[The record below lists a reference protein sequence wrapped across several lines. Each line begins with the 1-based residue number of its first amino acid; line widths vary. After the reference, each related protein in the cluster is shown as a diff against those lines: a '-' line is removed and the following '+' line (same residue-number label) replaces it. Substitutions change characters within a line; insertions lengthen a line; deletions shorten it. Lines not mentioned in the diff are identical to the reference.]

1 MSSIKYDLTDYCQWL
16 TTFRQVQD
24 LQNQLADAKMQINHL
39 QKMVQDST
47 VEHVDSTQA
56 QSLKLP
62 ALGYRSATGNGP
74 PPLNNFDP
82 VRKSIRTYSRG
93 VFKVPPMYRPYTLTP
108 TLTSQEVTLPARHL
122 TDTLLSQFFN
132 YYNIHR
138 PFIYWMAFIQQVD
151 RAYQAERLHGNGIPQ
166 VWVAMFFATLA
177 CGSLHS
183 PRDPDTGLNPDK
195 DGIQYMVIGSRL
207 LNTWTDNLSVDHAR
221 TSLMISI
228 FLTEQNIR
236 SAGWIWLGS
245 GLRISQDVGL
255 HLEHGPWSQHE
266 GDCRRMVYWAIFSY
280 DRSVSFTL
288 NCGS

>member
-1 MSSIKYDLTDYCQWL
+1 ML
-16 TTFRQVQD
+16 QD
-24 LQNQLADAKMQINHL
+24 T
-39 QKMVQDST
+39 T
-47 VEHVDSTQA
+47 VEHTDSTQA

-62 ALGYRSATGNGP
+62 ALGYRSVSGNGP
-74 PPLNNFDP
+74 PALSNFDH
-82 VRKSIRTYSRG
+82 VRKAIRMYSRG

-108 TLTSQEVTLPARHL
+108 ILTAQEVTLPARHI

-132 YYNIHR
+132 YYNTHR
-138 PFIYWMAFIQQVD
+138 PFIDWSAFIQQVD
-151 RAYQAERLHGNGIPQ
+151 RAYQAERLHSNGIPQ
-166 VWVAMFFATLA
+166 VWVALFFATLA

-183 PRDPDTGLNPDK
+183 PSKPETGLNPDK

-221 TSLMISI
+221 TSLMISM

-255 HLEHGPWSQHE
+255 HLEVGPWPQQE
-266 GDCRRMVYWAIFSY
+266 GDARRMVYWAIFSY
-280 DRSVSFTL
+280 DRLVSLCISHRPARLQSGNLKLTRAQASVSRRPTP
-288 NCGS
+288 SSI